1 MSPLASGGR
10 DRYSFELVLDR
21 YVCYP
26 MESVELTVRV
36 RLENPMRTILCLHLP
51 QKTEIEAVHM
61 DDVDDNYLTVYTHD
75 FDGKLL
81 AVQLSNYMEP
91 GQTSDL
97 RLKIRLNSI
106 RLNHYLNFCAW
117 MAADVPNFEGDF
129 FIEPRGSRSVELMV
143 KADASYMRFLP
154 EVYSYDDFTN
164 RFLMMFE
171 SFWKPIN
178 QQISM
183 GESYY
188 DPDLTPDVFLE
199 WLASWVGMQIDETFP
214 RERVRD
220 LIKNAIPF
228 SRTRG
233 TAESLRFFLEMYSGG
248 HVEVSERK
256 AHNMVL
262 GGQMG
267 IGDGLALG
275 KDNKPN
281 MVLVSMTVPSSELE
295 RTGFTKQKYN
305 RKIKSFIREIVPAHT
320 DFSLSCK
327 YE

>member
-10 DRYSFELVLDR
+10 DRYSFELALDR

-97 RLKIRLNSI
+97 HLTIRLNSI

-129 FIEPRGSRSVELMV
+129 FTEPRGSRSVELTV
-143 KADASYMRFLP
+143 KADASYMRFPQEL
-154 EVYSYDDFTN
+154 DILAD
-164 RFLMMFE
+164 RLM
-171 SFWKPIN
+171 
-178 QQISM
+178 
-183 GESYY
+183 
-188 DPDLTPDVFLE
+188 
-199 WLASWVGMQIDETFP
+199 P
-214 RERVRD
+214 R
-220 LIKNAIPF
+220 IK
-228 SRTRG
+228 RMMR
-233 TAESLRFFLEMYSGG
+233 AES
-248 HVEVSERK
+248 ERS
-256 AHNMVL
+256 
-262 GGQMG
+262 
-267 IGDGLALG
+267 IF
-275 KDNKPN
+275 
-281 MVLVSMTVPSSELE
+281 
-295 RTGFTKQKYN
+295 R
-305 RKIKSFIREIVPAHT
+305 
-320 DFSLSCK
+320 
-327 YE
+327 